1 MEIESAVAKLNNI
14 LFATL
19 SAFEKTGLVDLEL
32 LPYAERAMILA
43 LSLFPNQEIAFQIVL
58 DAALNVKHVAYDK
71 SRYRK
76 HSDAN
81 KVTKVLLNK
90 VQMFQDMIW
99 LESQKW
105 EKYQEVEYVMRY
117 LHCCNEKS
125 RRQYLATYNLQIKDL
140 ENTLKLSEIASDS
153 HLTKLYEQHKDI
165 ALEQKDM
172 LARYLKFLI
181 QSSIDNNSFYV
192 ALAISHMVYD
202 YSLPQVVDLCVYLN
216 PDVVEGT
223 YLYKLKKKFIEKLKK
238 RFYLFIK
245 WKNETDKELFDIKE
259 DHEGLWQEFIRQC
272 NYKFIPWETDCVAET
287 FNKSTKSFDQHLFES
302 LEKISTIDQVEMS
315 RAHTIIC
322 PDCYTCLIDNYIK
335 DTSLHKT
342 KPLQPPKLVVP
353 HFNIPQIEISE
364 PRAGEKEMRKIING
378 SKDLKQELSNLAMQ
392 VMQKAKK
399 TGENLEEIFVFIDGE
414 KKAEFNLKQTRSIR
428 LSLSE
433 DVKLIKVTSHHNNT
447 LSLLAVFVLSATDI
461 DYSWLDRLLG
471 KQKKYFRALAL
482 GSQITF
488 ILRPAKFGIFGI
500 DNKTFVMD
508 ISYQKPLAWQES
520 KISILTLLNQQW
532 QRPFRLVTSFVTV
545 IVIACVL
552 LIYFNLSNKQ
562 GLPKDKENISQKQ
575 KINKQEINKQEPL
588 SKTPTPQPEVNKTIA
603 KNTKIKEPV
612 KTIAKN
618 TRKTFPQDEQ
628 TLSSSAPIET
638 ELVKI
643 EQIYIELLDNSSLHE
658 QFYKMLEEYLAK
670 EKIEVL
676 ARKDLADALLQGT
689 LKEHNGELL
698 VDIEVVNRKG
708 KILFQERF
716 TGYKDPR
723 DLAIVIVSRLKEK
736 H

>member
-1 MEIESAVAKLNNI
+1 MEVESAVAKLNNI

-19 SAFEKTGLVDLEL
+19 SAFEKTGLVDSEL
-32 LPYAERAMILA
+32 LPYTERAMELA
-43 LSLFPNQEIAFQIVL
+43 LSLFPNEEIAFQIVL

-105 EKYQEVEYVMRY
+105 EKYQEVEYVMQY
-117 LHCCNEKS
+117 LHCCDEKL

-140 ENTLKLSEIASDS
+140 EDRLKLSEIASDS
-153 HLTKLYEQHKDI
+153 HLTKLYQQHKDI

-202 YSLPQVVDLCVYLN
+202 YSLPQVVDLCAYLN

-238 RFYLFIK
+238 RFHLFIN
-245 WKNETDKELFDIKE
+245 WKNETDKELFDIKQ
-259 DHEGLWQEFIRQC
+259 DHEGLWQEFIKQW

-322 PDCYTCLIDNYIK
+322 PDCYTYLINNYIK

-364 PRAGEKEMRKIING
+364 PRAGEKEMKKIING

-392 VMQKAKK
+392 VMQKVKK
-399 TGENLEEIFVFIDGE
+399 TEENLEEVLVFIDDE
-414 KKAEFNLKQTRSIR
+414 KKAEFNLKQTHRIR
-428 LSLSE
+428 LNLSE
-433 DVKLIKVTSHHNNT
+433 DVKLIKVTSRHNNT
-447 LSLLAVFVLSATDI
+447 LSLLAVFVLSATDTE
-461 DYSWLDRLLG
+461 YSWLDRLLG
-471 KQKKYFRALAL
+471 KQKKYSTTLPL
-482 GSQITF
+482 GNQITF
-488 ILRPAKFGIFGI
+488 ILRPAKFGI

-508 ISYQKPLAWQES
+508 ISYQKYLAWQES
-520 KISILTLLNQQW
+520 RTSVLTLLNQQW
-532 QRPFRLVTSFVTV
+532 WKPFRLITGFVTV
-545 IVIACVL
+545 VVIVCVL

-562 GLPKDKENISQKQ
+562 VLPKDRENVSQ
-575 KINKQEINKQEPL
+575 KQEINKQKSL
-588 SKTPTPQPEVNKTIA
+588 SKEPTPQPEVNETIENN
-603 KNTKIKEPV
+603 KKINEPV

-618 TRKTFPQDEQ
+618 TKKKFPQDEQ

-643 EQIYIELLDNSSLHE
+643 EQIYIELLDNSPLHE
-658 QFYKMLEEYLAK
+658 QFYKLLEEYLAK
-670 EKIEVL
+670 ESIEVL
-676 ARKDLADALLQGT
+676 TRKDLADALLQGT

-698 VDIEVVNRKG
+698 MDIEIVNRKG

-723 DLAIVIVSRLKEK
+723 DLAVAIVSRLKEK